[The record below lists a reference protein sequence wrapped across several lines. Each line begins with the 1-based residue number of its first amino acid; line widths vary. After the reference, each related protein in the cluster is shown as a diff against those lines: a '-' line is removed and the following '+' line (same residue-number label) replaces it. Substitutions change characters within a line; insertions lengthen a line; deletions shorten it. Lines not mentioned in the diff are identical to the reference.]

1 MIGCINDAVN
11 QIMRTTIEIDPQ
23 LHETVR
29 RQAQRQN
36 LSIARVLGRL
46 VERGLQASPEASP
59 PHMRSGRFQVIA
71 PAVPGAR
78 VSSEQLHK
86 VIDDEGIL

>member
-1 MIGCINDAVN
+1 MNLT
-11 QIMRTTIEIDPQ
+11 MRTTIELDPQ

-36 LSIARVLGRL
+36 LSMARVLGRL
-46 VERGLQASPEASP
+46 VERGLQASTQASP
-59 PHMRSGRFQVIA
+59 SSMRSGRFQVI
-71 PAVPGAR
+71 PPGTPDAR
-78 VSSEQLHK
+78 VSSEQVHK